1 LNGPPRLT
9 LVERELPPPTIMKSV
24 RSSAR
29 AVARTCCAAAAL
41 LASPFASPLAAADLG
56 AVEFGAVEFA
66 VGAATLGSSSVPM
79 LVRPQQGAAQ
89 RRAGR
94 QRSAAA
100 RRKST
105 AAKPRRT
112 RSSRLRQVQ
121 QPVAVPIVAVRHT
134 APRSADA
141 LARDLAFM
149 IESRTRSGEWGAS
162 VVSLTRGDTL
172 FSHNADRQFLPAS
185 TMKLMTTA
193 IALDRF
199 GPQYQFSTDVLRD
212 GTVAPDGTLHGNLI
226 LRGDGDPALSNRF
239 LRGDANAPM
248 ELLAR
253 FVAGQGIKRVTGDI
267 VGDASAFDPQ
277 KVPAGW
283 LPRYLQ
289 AGYAARVSALSLN
302 ENLVWV
308 AAYPAAGRGPA
319 RVVLEPST
327 STIPLTANVRTVPG
341 SRGGSIAVSRT
352 GDGRVVAR
360 GWIGSRSIP
369 RKYSLVVE
377 DPASFAT
384 GAFREALIA
393 QGIAV
398 GGQVRLGETPA
409 TAVKVTALPSPPL
422 ARLVSVMNR
431 ESINHYAELLFRNAA
446 RGTRRTNLGSAEN
459 GAKTLQHFLVEKAGV
474 PAGAVIAADGSG
486 LSTLDS
492 LTPRAMVHLLGYAHQ
507 APWAS
512 AFHAS
517 LPVAGESE
525 LLRHRMRYTP
535 AQGNLH
541 AKTGTTNGVI
551 SLAGYVT
558 AQDGEVL
565 AFHFV
570 YNGTDRWHARETIDV
585 MGATLAGFERP

>member
-1 LNGPPRLT
+1 
-9 LVERELPPPTIMKSV
+9 MKSV
-24 RSSAR
+24 RFSAR
-29 AVARTCCAAAAL
+29 AVARTCCVAAAL
-41 LASPFASPLAAADLG
+41 LASPLASAPAAAELG
-56 AVEFGAVEFA
+56 GSATAPPALVAGATFVQ
-66 VGAATLGSSSVPM
+66 
-79 LVRPQQGAAQ
+79 PQQGPSP
-89 RRAGR
+89 RRAAR
-94 QRSAAA
+94 QRSASG
-100 RRKST
+100 RRKSS

-112 RSSRLRQVQ
+112 RSSRRRQMQ
-121 QPVAVPIVAVRHT
+121 QPVAVPVVAVRHT

-149 IESRTRSGEWGAS
+149 LGSRTRSGEWGAS

-212 GTVAPDGTLHGNLI
+212 GAVSPDGTLHGNLI
-226 LRGDGDPALSNRF
+226 IRGDGDPALSNRF

-267 VGDASAFDPQ
+267 VGDASGFEPQ
-277 KVPAGW
+277 KIPDGW
-283 LPRYLQ
+283 LARYLQ

-308 AAYPAAGRGPA
+308 AAYPADGRGPA

-327 STIPLTANVRTVPG
+327 STIPLTASVRTVPG

-384 GAFREALIA
+384 GSFRDALLA

-398 GGQVRLGETPA
+398 GGQVRVGETPS
-409 TAVKVTALPSPPL
+409 TAVKVTSLPSPPL

-446 RGTRRTNLGSAEN
+446 RGTRRADLGSAEN
-459 GAKTLQHFLVEKAGV
+459 GARTLQQFLVAKAGV
-474 PAGAVIAADGSG
+474 PAGAVVAADGSG

-492 LTPRAMVHLLGYAHQ
+492 LTPRAMVHLLSYAHQ

-512 AFHAS
+512 SFHAS

-541 AKTGTTNGVI
+541 AKTGTTNEVV

-570 YNGTDRWHARETIDV
+570 YNGADRWRARETIDV

>member
-1 LNGPPRLT
+1 
-9 LVERELPPPTIMKSV
+9 VERELPLPEIMKSV
-24 RSSAR
+24 RPAAR
-29 AVARTCCAAAAL
+29 AAVRACSLAAAL
-41 LASPFASPLAAADLG
+41 LAIPLAGSELSASAAPVTALAAAPAL
-56 AVEFGAVEFA
+56 A
-66 VGAATLGSSSVPM
+66 
-79 LVRPQQGAAQ
+79 PQQGAPKRQ
-89 RRAGR
+89 TSVRR
-94 QRSAAA
+94 RSAAG
-100 RRKST
+100 RRDR
-105 AAKPRRT
+105 AVKPSRT
-112 RSSRLRQVQ
+112 RSSRRRQTRSAM
-121 QPVAVPIVAVRHT
+121 AVPVVAVRHT

-141 LARDLAFM
+141 LARDLAYM
-149 IESRTRSGEWGAS
+149 LASRTRGGEWGAS

-199 GPQYQFSTDVLRD
+199 GPHYQFSTDVLRD
-212 GTVAPDGTLHGNLI
+212 GPVSADGTLHGNLI
-226 LRGDGDPALSNRF
+226 IRGDGDPALSNRF

-253 FVAGQGIKRVTGDI
+253 FVAGQGIKRVTGDVI
-267 VGDASAFDPQ
+267 GDATGFEPQ
-277 KVPAGW
+277 RIPDGW
-283 LPRYLQ
+283 LARYLQ

-308 AAYPAAGRGPA
+308 AAYPAAGKGRA

-327 STIPLTANVRTVPG
+327 STLQLTANVRTVPG
-341 SRGGSIAVSRT
+341 STGGSIAVSRT
-352 GDGRVVAR
+352 TDGRIFAR

-377 DPASFAT
+377 DPASFTT
-384 GAFREALIA
+384 GAFRDALLA

-398 GGQVRLGETPA
+398 GGQVRLGQTPES
-409 TAVKVTALPSPPL
+409 AVKVTSLPSPPL

-431 ESINHYAELLFRNAA
+431 ESINHYGELLFRNAA
-446 RGTRRTNLGSAEN
+446 RGVSRNALGSAEN
-459 GAKTLQHFLVEKAGV
+459 GATALERFLVQKAGV
-474 PAGAVIAADGSG
+474 PPRTVIAADGSG

-492 LTPRAMVHLLGYAHQ
+492 ITPRAMVHLLGYAHR

-512 AFHAS
+512 TFHAS

-525 LLRHRMRYTP
+525 LLRTRMRYTP

-541 AKTGTTNGVI
+541 AKTGTTNQVV

-570 YNGTDRWHARETIDV
+570 YNGADRWNARETIDV